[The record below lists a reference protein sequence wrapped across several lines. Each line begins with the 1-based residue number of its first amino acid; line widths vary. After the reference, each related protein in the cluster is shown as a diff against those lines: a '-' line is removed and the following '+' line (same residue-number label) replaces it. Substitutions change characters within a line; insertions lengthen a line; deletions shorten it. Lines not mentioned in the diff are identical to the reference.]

1 MKKTIFMVLMCITCA
16 GTTMQAGM
24 PQEIELISVNVYT
37 PLGGPG
43 IETGNL
49 PPCQICFAAT
59 ITDNVLN
66 VFNRSDEEAV
76 VVITDV
82 DTESVVLS
90 TDLADE
96 LEQML
101 PAGNYQVE
109 IIPENYAPLQGFF
122 EVE

>member
-1 MKKTIFMVLMCITCA
+1 MKKLLFLVLIAAFGFATIVNA
-16 GTTMQAGM
+16 GT
-24 PQEIELISVNVYT
+24 PQVINLTIVYTDT
-37 PLGGPG
+37 PLGGPQPG
-43 IETGNL
+43 TGTS
-49 PPCQICFAAT
+49 PECYRCFAAT
-59 ITDNVLN
+59 LTDNVLN